1 MLQVLW
7 YFDLH
12 NLIQLKRSNGII
24 VSYCKNLEYV
34 DDIFYLLQFYKT
46 DAKMYFLIMK
56 IVYMNNYILKNL
68 SSSTLTQ
75 TILHRYSMWYEI

>member
-12 NLIQLKRSNGII
+12 NLILLKRRSGII
-24 VSYCKNLEYV
+24 VLYCKNLEYV
-34 DDIFYLLQFYKT
+34 DDIFCLFQFYNN

-56 IVYMNNYILKNL
+56 IVYINNYTLKNSL
-68 SSSTLTQ
+68 INRL
-75 TILHRYSMWYEI
+75 IL